1 MLHIRSVTT
10 ASGATAIQV
19 VEYVKRKVKVRLH
32 VGSAHSPQEKQTL
45 IESAQKWMEGQ
56 DRQPV
61 LFPRDMQHSPF
72 DAYDYVGTRH
82 TFAREVLHA
91 LLSRFGFTAL
101 GNALLHD
108 LVIMRIVEPAS
119 KLRSVALIEEYFG
132 IVHRRLFF
140 YQSLKTYLSCK
151 DAAER
156 AAITIARAEFAFDFS
171 IVFYDVTTLYF
182 ETFRSDELRK
192 PGFSK
197 DNKSQQPQ
205 IMLAIVVSKEG
216 FPVSY
221 DIFPGN
227 TFEGHTMIPVLQAL
241 QKKHGVKTLTVV
253 ADAAMISAA
262 NIEELRRYGLHYIV
276 GARMGSLDLSPIS
289 EELGKRD
296 GATVRRDTKL
306 GTLVCHF
313 SAKRYAHD
321 KQEMEK
327 HLARAK
333 ELVRTPGKV
342 KRAKFLKAKGASYA
356 VNDEL
361 LLKTKLRLGIKG
373 YYTNLDDDWSDVTI
387 VERYRDLWRI
397 EQAFRVEKGDLATRP
412 IFHFKED
419 PIRAHMLIC
428 FMALAVSKYMEI
440 KTGLS
445 IRRITNAL
453 MKVTDVSFVHRITR
467 KTEAKRSSLFP
478 ELVTILEKLCLPH

>member
-32 VGSAHSPQEKQTL
+32 VGSAHSPEEKKTL
-45 IESAQKWMEGQ
+45 IESAQKWMAGET
-56 DRQPV
+56 RQPV
-61 LFPRDMQHSPF
+61 LFPRDMRHSPF
-72 DAYDYVGTRH
+72 DAYDYVGTMH
-82 TFAREVLHA
+82 PFARECLHG
-91 LLSRFGFTAL
+91 LLVRFGFAAL
-101 GNALLHD
+101 GNTLLHD
-108 LVIMRIVEPAS
+108 LVIMRVIEPAS
-119 KLRSVALIEEYFG
+119 KLRSIALIEQYFG
-132 IVHRRLFF
+132 ITHRRVLF
-140 YQSLKTYLSCK
+140 YQSLKKYLSQK

-156 AAITIARAEFAFDFS
+156 CAVAVAKDAFAFDFS
-171 IVFYDVTTLYF
+171 VVFYDVTTLYF
-182 ETFRSDELRK
+182 ETFKSDTLRK

-205 IMLAIVVSKEG
+205 IMLAIVVTKEG

-227 TFEGHTMIPVLQAL
+227 TFEGHTMIPVIQAL
-241 QKKHGVKTLTVV
+241 QKKHGIGTLTVV

-262 NIEELRRYGLHYIV
+262 NIEELKKHNLRYIV
-276 GARMGSLDLSPIS
+276 GARMGTLDLASIS

-296 GATVRRDTKL
+296 GATVRTVTKL
-306 GTLVCHF
+306 GTMVCHF

-327 HLARAK
+327 QLARAK
-333 ELVRTPGKV
+333 TLVQTPGKV
-342 KRAKFLKAKGASYA
+342 KRAKFLKAEGASYA
-356 VNDEL
+356 LNEEL

-373 YYTNLDDDWSDVTI
+373 YYTDLGSDWSDLMI

-419 PIRAHMLIC
+419 PIRVHVLMC

-445 IRRITNAL
+445 IRRITDAL
-453 MKVTDVSFVHRITR
+453 MKVTDVSFVHRVTRETETLRSPLLSEITDI
-467 KTEAKRSSLFP
+467 
-478 ELVTILEKLCLPH
+478 VDKLGLSH

>member
-1 MLHIRSVTT
+1 MLRIRSVTT

-32 VGSAHSPQEKQTL
+32 VGSAHTSEEKRAL
-45 IESAQKWMEGQ
+45 VERAQKWIAEKT
-56 DRQPV
+56 RQPT
-61 LFPRDMQHSPF
+61 LFGSAKQRSPF
-72 DAYDYVGTRH
+72 DAYEYVGTRH
-82 TFAREVLHA
+82 TFARERLHA
-91 LLSRFGFTAL
+91 LLSRFGFASL

-108 LVIMRIVEPAS
+108 LVIMRIIEPAS
-119 KLRSVALIEEYFG
+119 KLRSIALMEEYFG
-132 IVHRRLFF
+132 ITHDRKRF
-140 YQSLKTYLSCK
+140 YQSLKKYLSQK

-156 AAITIARAEFAFDFS
+156 STVAIAKIEFAFDFS
-171 IVFYDVTTLYF
+171 VVFYDVTTLYF
-182 ETFRSDELRK
+182 ETFKSDSLRK

-197 DNKSQQPQ
+197 DGKPQQSQ

-227 TFEGHTMIPVLQAL
+227 TFEGHTMIPVIRAL
-241 QKKHGVKTLTVV
+241 QKKHGIETLTVV

-262 NIEELRRYGLHYIV
+262 NIEELRKHSLRYIV
-276 GARMGSLDLSPIS
+276 GARMGSLDLSDIS
-289 EELGKRD
+289 RELGKRD

-306 GTLVCHF
+306 GKLVCHF

-321 KQEMEK
+321 MQEMEK
-327 HLARAK
+327 QLARAK
-333 ELVRTPGKV
+333 GLVQMPGKV
-342 KRAKFLKAKGASYA
+342 KRAKFLKAEGASYA
-356 VNDEL
+356 INDEL

-373 YYTNLDDDWSDVTI
+373 YYTNLGNDWSDTMI

-412 IFHFKED
+412 IFHFKEN
-419 PIRAHMLIC
+419 PIRVHVLIC
-428 FMALAVSKYMEI
+428 FMALALSKYMEI

-445 IRRITNAL
+445 IRRITDAL
-453 MKVTDVSFVHRITR
+453 MRVTDVSLVHRSTR
-467 KTEAKRSSLFP
+467 EVETLRSPLGP
-478 ELVTILEKLCLPH
+478 EIAAILDRLGLSH